1 MGIVKISDSM
11 HENIRSASNAFSR
24 SINSQAEHWLR
35 VGMLAEMHPQLSYTD
50 ICRLLLQIEQSGG
63 EVGNALK
70 PAGGDVASVISLK
83 RTV

>member
-1 MGIVKISDSM
+1 MGIVKISEAM

-35 VGMLAEMHPQLSYTD
+35 VGMLAEMHPQLNYTD
-50 ICRLLLQIEQSGG
+50 ICRLLLHIEQSGS

-70 PAGGDVASVISLK
+70 PAGGDATPVVNLR